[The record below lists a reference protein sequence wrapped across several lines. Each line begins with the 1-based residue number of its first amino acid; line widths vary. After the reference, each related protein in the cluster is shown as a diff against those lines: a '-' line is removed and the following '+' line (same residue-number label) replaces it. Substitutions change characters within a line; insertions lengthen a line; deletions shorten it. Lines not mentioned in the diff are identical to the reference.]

1 MYSRLLSW
9 SLLFCG
15 TLLLTGC
22 GLLRPVDPTD
32 TTRLEPRQG
41 SRGGTVDPTGSIR
54 ADIVEHAGELL
65 GIEYKYAGNKPR
77 EGFDC
82 SGLTRYL
89 YQNAGLDLP
98 RVSRDQAVLGKL
110 KSFDN
115 ARPGDL
121 VFYRKGK
128 PARVFHV
135 SVVVDVAPGELWVI
149 HATSSRGVFRENILA
164 SSYWKPKIYQVRDV
178 LN

>member
-1 MYSRLLSW
+1 M
-9 SLLFCG
+9 
-15 TLLLTGC
+15 
-22 GLLRPVDPTD
+22 LR
-32 TTRLEPRQG
+32 TRLFSFITLAAVSLFLSGCSLFKPADPSQPAPRT
-41 SRGGTVDPTGSIR
+41 SRGGTVDPTGGIR
-54 ADIVEHAGELL
+54 TDIVDHAGELQ
-65 GIEYKYAGNKPR
+65 GIKYKYGGNKPK

-98 RVSRDQAVLGKL
+98 RVSRDQAGLGKL
-110 KSFDN
+110 KDFDS

-121 VFYRKGK
+121 VFFRKGK

-135 SVVVDVAPGELWVI
+135 SVVVDVKPGELWVV

>member
-1 MYSRLLSW
+1 MLRSRILSW
-9 SLLFCG
+9 SILLSCSVWF
-15 TLLLTGC
+15 TGC
-22 GLLRPVDPTD
+22 ALLKPA
-32 TTRLEPRQG
+32 EPSAPAPRTE
-41 SRGGTVDPTGSIR
+41 RGGRLDPTGAIR
-54 ADIVEHAGELL
+54 GGIVDHAGELL
-65 GIEYKYAGNKPR
+65 GIKYKYGGNKPR

-98 RVSRDQAVLGKL
+98 RVSRDQAGLGEL
-110 KSFDN
+110 KDFDN

-121 VFYRKGK
+121 VFYRKGR

-135 SVVVDVAPGELWVI
+135 SIVVEVNPGELWVV
-149 HATSSRGVFRENILA
+149 HATSSRGVIRENILA

-178 LN
+178 LD

>member
-1 MYSRLLSW
+1 MLSRFTSF
-9 SLLFCG
+9 SLLLVSAVILSGCS
-15 TLLLTGC
+15 LLKPADSPG
-22 GLLRPVDPTD
+22 DP
-32 TTRLEPRQG
+32 RLEPRQG
-41 SRGGTVDPTGSIR
+41 NRGGTVDPTGAIR
-54 ADIVEHAGELL
+54 SDIVDHAGELL
-65 GIEYKYAGNKPR
+65 GIKYKYAGNKPR

-110 KSFDN
+110 KSFEN

-121 VFYRKGK
+121 VFYRKGA

-135 SVVVDVAPGELWVI
+135 SVVVDVRPGELWVI
-149 HATSSRGVFRENILA
+149 HATSSKGVFRENILA
-164 SSYWKPKIYQVRDV
+164 SSYWKPKVYQVRDV

>member
-1 MYSRLLSW
+1 MLRTRLSPFHCLLLLSV
-9 SLLFCG
+9 LFVS
-15 TLLLTGC
+15 GC
-22 GLLRPVDPTD
+22 SLLRPAQPSVPS
-32 TTRLEPRQG
+32 PRTP
-41 SRGGTVDPTGSIR
+41 RGGTVDPTGSIR
-54 ADIVEHAGELL
+54 ADIIDHAGELR
-65 GIEYKYAGNKPR
+65 GIRYKYGGNKPE

-98 RVSRDQAVLGKL
+98 RVSRDQATLGKL
-110 KSFDN
+110 KSFN
-115 ARPGDL
+115 AARPGDL
-121 VFYRKGK
+121 VFFRKGK

-135 SVVVDVAPGELWVI
+135 SVVVDVRPGELWVV
-149 HATSSRGVFRENILA
+149 HATSSRGVFREDILA

>member
-1 MYSRLLSW
+1 MLLSRTSTLFLLAG
-9 SLLFCG
+9 SLLFF
-15 TLLLTGC
+15 TGC
-22 GLLRPVDPTD
+22 NLFKPADPVSKRPV
-32 TTRLEPRQG
+32 PRG
-41 SRGGTVDPTGSIR
+41 GAGTGTVDPTGAIR
-54 ADIVEHAGELL
+54 YDIVDHARELL
-65 GIEYKYAGNKPR
+65 GIKYKYGGNKPK

-82 SGLTRYL
+82 SGFTRYL

-98 RVSRDQAVLGKL
+98 RVSRDQANLGKL
-110 KSFDN
+110 KNFGN

-121 VFYRKGK
+121 VFYRKGR
-128 PARVFHV
+128 PASVFHV
-135 SVVVDVAPGELWVI
+135 SVVVDVKPGELWVV